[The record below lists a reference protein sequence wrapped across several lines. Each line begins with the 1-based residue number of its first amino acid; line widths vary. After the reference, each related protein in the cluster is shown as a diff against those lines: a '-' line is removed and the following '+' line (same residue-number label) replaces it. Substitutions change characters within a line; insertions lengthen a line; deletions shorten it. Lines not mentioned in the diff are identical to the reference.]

1 MNNKLSHLAAAAL
14 VACAATAQDK
24 QILPPPGPLPP
35 PVFNPVDL
43 RADEKPVE
51 VASTNEV
58 VEENG
63 LFRRVR
69 TTITFTNPNPRDF
82 SGDLEFPVPD
92 GATVC
97 GYALEIDG
105 AMIPG
110 VVTEK
115 EKARVAFESEKAKRA
130 SPRAAR

>member
-1 MNNKLSHLAAAAL
+1 MSVFATTKFKTALYAFALSGIAAGAA
-14 VACAATAQDK
+14 AQDK
-24 QILPPPGPLPP
+24 GIIPRPPLPLPP
-35 PVFNPVDL
+35 IPPPIFRPVDL
-43 RADEKPVE
+43 RTDEKPVE
-51 VASTNEV
+51 VAATNEV
-58 VEENG
+58 VETNG

-97 GYALEIDG
+97 GYALEING

-110 VVTEK
+110 VVTERPHY
-115 EKARVAFESEKAKRA
+115 E
-130 SPRAAR
+130 